1 MKSGYKNG
9 AFDYLVSSTSSSRTL
24 SSYEPGTLVAAF
36 QESREASLQR
46 LKAWK
51 SWRHDGGSVSYSHD
65 SSVAEDEPLCADSSL
80 QSQSSTTNSIIFVP
94 TVPACVTRV
103 ALQAAFGSLA
113 GLNEV
118 IPGPV
123 RADLVRHCLPS

>member
-9 AFDYLVSSTSSSRTL
+9 AFHYLISSTFSSHIL
-24 SSYEPGTLVAAF
+24 SSYEPGMLVAAF
-36 QESREASLQR
+36 QEIREASLQR

-80 QSQSSTTNSIIFVP
+80 QSQSTTTNTIIFVP

-103 ALQAAFGSLA
+103 ALQTAFGSLA

-123 RADLVRHCLPS
+123 RADLVRHFCPS